1 MRANKADILVR
12 VCNRSPNQDENTYE
26 EFYEQLA
33 EVLQLSVLVLMG
45 DFIFPDLYC
54 KYNTVQKKQSGRF
67 LECVEVNFL
76 MQLGRSPPD
85 LLFRNRE
92 GLVGDVET
100 GNCLGERDHKNDS
113 VLDSW

>member
-1 MRANKADILVR
+1 VRANKADILVR

-67 LECVEVNFL
+67 PERMEDKFL
-76 MQLGRSPPD
+76 MQLVKEPTRGTSPAVHKQRRSGGRCGGQKMSWA
-85 LLFRNRE
+85 
-92 GLVGDVET
+92 
-100 GNCLGERDHKNDS
+100 ERP
-113 VLDSW
+113 